1 MLALFVAKEYSCSTN
16 AAGKESIRQDNMRKD
31 ITTGTT
37 MLNVKGVA
45 LCVAIEQGDDSG
57 PPLLLIN
64 GIGANL
70 ELFDPFIEALDN
82 VGEHKIGTIRFDIP
96 GVGGSP
102 PLRYSLRFRGLARLI
117 SEMLDVVGHQEVDV
131 LGISWG
137 GALAQQFAHQYP
149 SRCRRLILVSTSS
162 GGISVPGKLSVL
174 SKMIS
179 PRRSLDLSSMAA
191 MAPLFYSDAF
201 RQDTEQARSSA
212 QLSKAP
218 YGWGYLMQLLAGVG
232 WTSIPWLYRLRQPT
246 LILAGK
252 DDAIV
257 PPINARILA
266 RLIPHARLHLFHG
279 GHLFALTEKEPVAS
293 LVYAF
298 LRDESTSGKKG

>member
-1 MLALFVAKEYSCSTN
+1 MC
-16 AAGKESIRQDNMRKD
+16 KD
-31 ITTGTT
+31 IAIETT
-37 MLNVKGVA
+37 MLNIKGFRLYVA
-45 LCVAIEQGDDSG
+45 LEQGDGNG

-96 GVGGSP
+96 GIGGSP
-102 PLRYSLRFRGLARLI
+102 PLHYSLSFNGLARLI

-149 SRCRRLILVSTSS
+149 SRCRRLILISTST
-162 GGISVPGKLSVL
+162 GGISVPGKLSAL

-179 PRRSLDLSSMAA
+179 PHSSLDLSSMSD
-191 MAPLFYSDAF
+191 MAPLFYGDAS

-212 QLSKAP
+212 QLNKAP
-218 YGWGYLMQLLAGVG
+218 YGRGYLMQLLAGVG
-232 WTSIPWLYRLRQPT
+232 WTSIPWLYRLRQTT

-266 RLIPHARLHLFHG
+266 RLIPHATLHLFHG
-279 GHLFALTEKEPVAS
+279 GHLFALTEKEQVAS

-298 LRDESTSGKKG
+298 LRDESTSGNKG